1 MPLSSAAELAVIS
14 PGHPLSHSSLSP
26 VPESAFDD
34 YLPGPLWELMLELQ
48 ELWVSRLWPAPPP
61 SSVVTG
67 SKHQGGPLHLCLVP
81 RRTLQDKALA
91 QQKGAFSKG
100 SGKQLSWQ
108 SFFCV
113 WKRKCHTMKRA
124 RGGGGGGDSW
134 GKEVD
139 SDSALG
145 LFIHLQTP
153 TVGQPHQL
161 GLKLALALVPP

>member
-67 SKHQGGPLHLCLVP
+67 SSIREAHFISV
-81 RRTLQDKALA
+81 
-91 QQKGAFSKG
+91 
-100 SGKQLSWQ
+100 
-108 SFFCV
+108 
-113 WKRKCHTMKRA
+113 
-124 RGGGGGGDSW
+124 
-134 GKEVD
+134 
-139 SDSALG
+139 
-145 LFIHLQTP
+145 LFPEELFRI
-153 TVGQPHQL
+153 
-161 GLKLALALVPP
+161 KL